1 MKYTGCPRMGETVKN
16 IEYSHV
22 VAYQM
27 ICKDRKSLQLQGIMN
42 MKEQT

>member
-1 MKYTGCPRMGETVKN
+1 MGETVKN

-27 ICKDRKSLQLQGIMN
+27 MN
-42 MKEQT
+42 MKEQTKLIL